1 MKKILLETNRSGY
14 STDQVGHTLTVGELI
29 GMLMD
34 FDEDIPVY
42 FSNDNGYTYGRLDW
56 ECIRDE
62 EDPEEDEELETE

>member
-1 MKKILLETNRSGY
+1 MKRILLETNRSGY
-14 STDQVGHTLTVGELI
+14 SPDQVGHTLTAGELI

-34 FDEDIPVY
+34 FDEDTPVY

-62 EDPEEDEELETE
+62 EDEDSEEDPEEE